1 MPAVSAVHSTNY
13 PGLVHADFVV
23 GTRDDTT
30 ADAKVGALI
39 CDFLRARGYSVEYNF
54 PYKGVELVR
63 RYGDPSRHRHSVQIE
78 INRRLYMDERTFELT
93 PGYDKL
99 KADLRALLE
108 TLLATDP
115 RTLATSHAWKIR
127 KGRAAWARP
136 AGSFEAV
143 HRPVGGGWGVWARYV
158 GEATS

>member
-1 MPAVSAVHSTNY
+1 MSGLVWEEPPPAVQDRRGQHAIPSYVTELRSRPGQWARVKFFGGDAVT
-13 PGLVHADFVV
+13 
-23 GTRDDTT
+23 
-30 ADAKVGALI
+30 
-39 CDFLRARGYSVEYNF
+39 E
-54 PYKGVELVR
+54 
-63 RYGDPSRHRHSVQIE
+63 
-78 INRRLYMDERTFELT
+78 
-93 PGYDKL
+93 
-99 KADLRALLE
+99 
-108 TLLATDP
+108 P